1 MKIMKKTSGCIVI
14 LLYYLFSPLFIQA
27 QAQNKP
33 NVIFIGVDDL
43 GIAMDAYGNPEVPT
57 PNLSR
62 LMQHGTMFKQV
73 YCQYALCSPSRTS
86 ILSGKRPNSTG
97 VINNGT
103 DIRTRLGTNY
113 KFLPEYFD
121 NNGYYTGKFGK
132 MTCGHEEEIAW
143 DYVYDSVAGDGTH
156 DIGGEVHWW
165 VDTVNKTIMQTR
177 YGQFVG
183 AMLNKMNEP
192 RSAPYFY
199 GLGLATHNEFAPIL
213 SSWNKI
219 GDNSTQ
225 QLLPIDINGTLTNV
239 YGNGSANITLPN
251 TPLNDG
257 DDIPS
262 VALKGLTPYPAD
274 EWKNIR
280 HAYYGEISE
289 MDDLLGVVIDELDS
303 KNAWD
308 NTVVVFWSDHGIQT
322 GEHNGLWF
330 KQTLFEGCLRVPL
343 IICAPGKVAG
353 GVHNSPVE
361 MVDLY
366 STLAELC
373 GLPKPAGQEG
383 SSLVPLLEKP
393 NILWKKAAFAQV
405 RRVDRQGNS
414 DTTLA
419 DAVRTTQYH
428 YNSWGIEGEELYD
441 IVNDPDEFTNLVGN
455 VAYAVILD
463 SMRSLFAGGWQ
474 SALPPAYV
482 KRTCYRDADGDKF
495 GTRSDS
501 VIAYFAPLG
510 YVLKPGDCDD
520 TKSYVNPGAKE
531 RSCNGIDDNCDGVI
545 DENKVLPTIT
555 VSGSPD
561 ICATGYVNLESSGGA
576 GGIYQWKRNGTDI
589 TGATKK
595 SYRARAAGAYS
606 VVVTNPNSGCAA
618 ESLPTTVTN
627 SCGLIAANSMSAS
640 SDAVTP
646 VVKFSVYPNPSRG
659 NIAVSYNGGNTGN
672 VILKV
677 YDVMGRLVYSKKQA
691 ALKAGNLYNLDL
703 SKLSSGVYYLEAG
716 DIDVSRRI
724 KFIIER

>member
-1 MKIMKKTSGCIVI
+1 MKIMKRTLSYTAM
-14 LLYYLFSPLFIQA
+14 LLYYLLIPFLIQA
-27 QAQNKP
+27 QTQTKP

-43 GIAMDAYGNPEVPT
+43 SIAMDAYGNPEIPT
-57 PNLSR
+57 PNLER

-86 ILSGKRPNSTG
+86 LLSGKRPNSTG

-103 DIRTRLGTNY
+103 DIRTRLGANY

-121 NNGYYTGKFGK
+121 SNGYYTAKFGK
-132 MTCGHEEEIAW
+132 MTCGHEEQIAW

-165 VDTVNKTIMQTR
+165 VDTVNKTVMETR
-177 YGQFVG
+177 YGQFVS
-183 AMLNKMNEP
+183 AMLRKMNEP

-199 GLGLATHNEFAPIL
+199 GLGLATHNEFTPIL

-225 QLLPIDINGTLTNV
+225 QLLPIDINGTKTNV

-251 TPLNDG
+251 TPVNDG

-262 VALKGLTPYPAD
+262 VALKGLTPYPTD

-289 MDDLLGVVIDELDS
+289 MDDLIGVVVDELD
-303 KNAWD
+303 KQNAWQ
-308 NTVVVFWSDHGIQT
+308 NTIVVFWSDHGIQT

-343 IICAPGKVAG
+343 IICAPGKPAG
-353 GVHNSPVE
+353 IHNSPVE
-361 MVDLY
+361 LVDIY
-366 STLAELC
+366 STLTELC

-383 SSLVPLLEKP
+383 SSLVPLLERQ
-393 NILWKKAAFAQV
+393 NIPWKKAAFAQV

-419 DAVRTTQYH
+419 DAVRTTKYH

-441 IVNDPDEFTNLVGN
+441 ITTDPDEFTNLIGN
-455 VAYAVILD
+455 ASYARILD
-463 SMRSLFAGGWQ
+463 TMRNLFAGGWQ

-482 KRTCYRDADGDKF
+482 KRTFYRDADSDNYGIR
-495 GTRSDS
+495 TDS
-501 VIAYFAPLG
+501 VIAYFPPVG
-510 YVLKPGDCDD
+510 YVVKSGDCDD
-520 TKSYVNPGAKE
+520 TKSYVYPGAKE

-545 DENKVLPTIT
+545 DENKVLPAVTAP
-555 VSGSPD
+555 GGLD
-561 ICATGYVNLESSGGA
+561 ICATGYVNLQTSGGTGA
-576 GGIYQWKRNGTDI
+576 IYQWKRNGVALAN
-589 TGATKK
+589 GTKK
-595 SYRARAAGAYS
+595 SFRATAIGNYT
-606 VVVTNPNSGCAA
+606 VVVTNPSTGCAA
-618 ESLPTTVTN
+618 ESLPVAVTN
-627 SCGLIAANSMSAS
+627 SCGLIVLNSENLSA
-640 SDAVTP
+640 DLTNP

-659 NIAVSYNGGNTGN
+659 NIAVTFNGRNTSN
-672 VILKV
+672 LTLKV
-677 YDVMGRLVYSKKQA
+677 YDVLGKLVYSKKEQT
-691 ALKAGNLYNLDL
+691 LKAGNVYNLEL
-703 SKLSSGVYYLEAG
+703 SMLSAGVYYLEAN
-716 DIDVSRRI
+716 DNNVKQRI